1 MSLVLYV
8 IGFIVL
14 VTGLAMAA
22 LQLGVSQSWIVI
34 GIVVLVGI
42 AILGIASNLERR
54 EPPHVP

>member
-14 VTGLAMAA
+14 ITGLSMAA
-22 LQLGVSQSWIVI
+22 LQLGVSQTWLVI

-54 EPPHVP
+54 EPPHSP